1 MEEGATGSKVY
12 AYYEIHWSNLS
23 KMSEEVEVKFISTH
37 FMDSI
42 LLFLF
47 GMYFWIEYY
56 KESHIILAK
65 PILFQKSIAVYIHA
79 LYRFTIWISENI
91 QIVFSTYN
99 LLQSISMLSIDLL
112 F

>member
-1 MEEGATGSKVY
+1 ML
-12 AYYEIHWSNLS
+12 N
-23 KMSEEVEVKFISTH
+23 EVKFISTL

-65 PILFQKSIAVYIHA
+65 PILFLESIAVYIHA
-79 LYRFTIWISENI
+79 LYRFNILISENI
-91 QIVFSTYN
+91 PTS
-99 LLQSISMLSIDLL
+99 L
-112 F
+112 FYIQFYFRKAL